1 MSSTIEFETIGSRLQ
16 SLEVALQKQNESHEQ
31 IVLSNTRT
39 AVASRV
45 RPTTITAPSSS
56 SSTAAAALTSSSS
69 IAAAPNTTTICTAA
83 AAAANI
89 NVVAS
94 PKRPAAIGAL
104 PAPTSATGMFGGFTP
119 PTRNMRQTPNLPMSD
134 SGSTRRPMMLPLPTQ
149 AHPSETETDKK
160 LKMIMGQTG
169 KLNIN
174 GRQYP
179 TDINDLRH
187 LGDLGNGTSGNVVKM
202 RHMSS
207 DTIIAVKQMR
217 RTGNAEENKRI
228 LMDLDVVLKSHDCK
242 YIVKCLGCFVRD
254 PDVWICMELMSMC
267 FDKLLKLSKKPVP
280 EPILG
285 KVTVATVN
293 ALSYLKDKHGVI
305 HRDVKPSNIL
315 IDERGNIKLCDFGI
329 SGRLVDSK
337 ANTRSAGCAAYMAP
351 ERIDPKKPKYD
362 IRADVWSLGITL
374 VELATARSPYEG
386 CNTDF
391 EVLTKVLDS
400 EPPCLPR
407 GEGFNFSQL
416 FHDFV
421 IKCLTKNHQDRPKY
435 PELLAQPFI
444 NYYEQA
450 KVDVPNWFQNV
461 VDSATGKRIR
471 ANGDSTLTRATTAST
486 ATSPATAGTTRAKEA
501 ASKYGR
507 NVAAL
512 TARSPTATTT
522 TTTTTTKTIKATQ
535 IPSYQQQQGGS
546 QYFMQ
551 SATQLPQ
558 PITATVTAAATATAT
573 GSSTLNYFSSG
584 SNSNSNSSASPS
596 PLSPPGGNNIND
608 INKLYRKSPF
618 MQRKLSNGS
627 HYKYNDESPKKESM
641 FSSIGQSILR
651 NLTTSPFSQKKHHP
665 NVTATTPI
673 LPAAAAAITATA
685 AAAGATTTRTTAS
698 STATLPHLKPKTPTS
713 DALTTPTWRLPP
725 STTTTTTTMM
735 ADNTLPFDT
744 CDNICNASSP
754 TLQRKQLTADPTAA
768 AAAAATMLQLN
779 NQQQQ
784 QQQRIQPGNQSP
796 IVLQRFYHQQNQL
809 REKEAAERQQHQQQL
824 QQQQQQLHHYQQ
836 HYQYHQPL
844 AQQAQQQQLPRQ
856 PIGTST
862 NPFHSNYV
870 APPSSHSTSS
880 QSSTQSTCSQ
890 IAIAAAAPTSPLL
903 QQQQQQQQATAA
915 GHFGIGSAAQLQ
927 YQPLPTAA
935 AAATTE
941 ASTLYGSLPCRS
953 PEQLQPDG
961 GGGGG
966 GGGSGSASGS
976 LVGSKLSK
984 LYARRQLLGQSN
996 NLDAREHPQHIYAIS
1011 PGSGSS
1017 TADAGW
1023 FNTLAGAM
1031 KRQFA
1036 TYVKTQLNSTA
1047 TSPLAPNNSSSSSL
1061 INANGTEL
1069 IGSLDPALA
1078 AQPQPQP
1085 PAYRS
1090 LLNNGTGT
1098 ATTTTTTSGGKSY
1111 YYRTLSAAS
1120 SSSSHN
1126 TSQST
1131 SPTTEPLT
1139 GSGGGVGVGS
1149 GSGSGCGSGGTSG
1162 FLRRYASSGAGVGSG
1177 GIGTGCGMSG
1187 GGSMSTPPSPHLL
1200 AGLDRR
1206 HRSPDPPP
1214 RYNRGQ
1220 SPLLLRKNLL
1230 EMSGQP
1236 TGSPLLQR
1244 RYVSAS
1250 PPLPPPRRGSE
1261 SVPGSP
1267 QHFRTR
1273 IHYTPEPQRRIY
1285 RTIDQ

>member
-31 IVLSNTRT
+31 IVLSNTTHTDRT
-39 AVASRV
+39 RV
-45 RPTTITAPSSS
+45 RPTRIIPAPS
-56 SSTAAAALTSSSS
+56 
-69 IAAAPNTTTICTAA
+69 IATTTTTPNVATASSAA
-83 AAAANI
+83 AAATAVAASAAATAVAANAA
-89 NVVAS
+89 AS
-94 PKRPAAIGAL
+94 AAAVSSPATRPVTIGTL
-104 PAPTSATGMFGGFTP
+104 PAPTTLASGIFGGSGVGGGFTP
-119 PTRNMRQTPNLPMSD
+119 PTHRNIRQTPSLPISD
-134 SGSTRRPMMLPLPTQ
+134 SGHTRRRMMLPLPTQ

-179 TDINDLRH
+179 TDIHDLRH

-202 RHMSS
+202 LHLSS
-207 DTIIAVKQMR
+207 NTIIAVKQMR

-242 YIVKCLGCFVRD
+242 YIVQCLGCFVTD

-407 GEGFNFSQL
+407 GEGFNFSQQ
-416 FHDFV
+416 FHEFV

-435 PELLAQPFI
+435 PELLEQPFI
-444 NYYEQA
+444 KIYEQA

-461 VDSATGKRIR
+461 VDSAAGKRIR
-471 ANGDSTLTRATTAST
+471 ANGDSTLTSPIQATKTTAATTTTT
-486 ATSPATAGTTRAKEA
+486 AAATRAKEA
-501 ASKYGR
+501 ATKYGR
-507 NVAAL
+507 NVATL
-512 TARSPTATTT
+512 TARSPTNSQLTTA
-522 TTTTTTKTIKATQ
+522 TKTIKPTQ
-535 IPSYQQQQGGS
+535 IPSYQQQQQQQQT

-558 PITATVTAAATATAT
+558 QQQTHQQQQQHATGAATAT
-573 GSSTLNYFSSG
+573 SPLNYFSSG
-584 SNSNSNSSASPS
+584 GSGSSSASPI
-596 PLSPPGGNNIND
+596 SPPGGGGGVD
-608 INKLYRKSPF
+608 TNKLYRKSPF
-618 MQRKLSNGS
+618 MLRKLSNGS
-627 HYKYNDESPKKESM
+627 HYKYNDESPKKESV
-641 FSSIGQSILR
+641 FSSISQSILR
-651 NLTTSPFSQKKHHP
+651 NLTTSPFSQKKHSP
-665 NVTATTPI
+665 VVTATTPI
-673 LPAAAAAITATA
+673 LPIATMTTTATPTQTATA
-685 AAAGATTTRTTAS
+685 TATAS
-698 STATLPHLKPKTPTS
+698 PATLPHISPKTPTET
-713 DALTTPTWRLPP
+713 LGMPTWRLPQ
-725 STTTTTTTMM
+725 TT
-735 ADNTLPFDT
+735 DNTLTPFDT
-744 CDNICNASSP
+744 CDSICNADGNALGSP
-754 TLQRKQLTADPTAA
+754 TLQRKQLVVEPATATSET
-768 AAAAATMLQLN
+768 TMLQLN

-784 QQQRIQPGNQSP
+784 QQQQRLQPGNQSP

-809 REKEAAERQQHQQQL
+809 REKEMAERQHHHQQVQQQQQQQL
-824 QQQQQQLHHYQQ
+824 QQQQLLLQQQQQQLLHYQQ
-836 HYQYHQPL
+836 HYHYHQPL
-844 AQQAQQQQLPRQ
+844 SLPLPLQQHQQHQQFQQQQQHQQQQQLPRQ

-880 QSSTQSTCSQ
+880 QSSSTQSTCSQ
-890 IAIAAAAPTSPLL
+890 IANAAPPTPSPSPTAATS
-903 QQQQQQQQATAA
+903 TAA

-927 YQPLPTAA
+927 YQPLPTAIP
-935 AAATTE
+935 ATTLTPT
-941 ASTLYGSLPCRS
+941 ATATATTSTPESTPYGSNQPCRS
-953 PEQLQPDG
+953 PEQQQQQPEG
-961 GGGGG
+961 GV
-966 GGGSGSASGS
+966 S

-984 LYARRQLLGQSN
+984 LYARRQLLGQSSSN
-996 NLDAREHPQHIYAIS
+996 NLDEREQHVYTGTSDAATS
-1011 PGSGSS
+1011 PVTPSS
-1017 TADAGW
+1017 TA
-1023 FNTLAGAM
+1023 NC
-1031 KRQFA
+1031 
-1036 TYVKTQLNSTA
+1036 N
-1047 TSPLAPNNSSSSSL
+1047 
-1061 INANGTEL
+1061 EL
-1069 IGSLDPALA
+1069 MGGLEPALA
-1078 AQPQPQP
+1078 PQPQPQP

-1090 LLNNGTGT
+1090 IVNNGCTTANTTTT
-1098 ATTTTTTSGGKSY
+1098 ATTTTTGGGGAGKSY

-1131 SPTTEPLT
+1131 SPTTEPLNH
-1139 GSGGGVGVGS
+1139 S
-1149 GSGSGCGSGGTSG
+1149 GSTIGHSATSG
-1162 FLRRYASSGAGVGSG
+1162 FLRRYASSGAGVGG
-1177 GIGTGCGMSG
+1177 GGGGG
-1187 GGSMSTPPSPHLL
+1187 GGSISTPPSPHLL

-1230 EMSGQP
+1230 ELSGQP
-1236 TGSPLLQR
+1236 PGSPLLQR